1 MRHGVGEKIV
11 DDDRLEAHLRLAAF
25 NQQLRDVRDGVF
37 EILDELDAIEIL
49 REHVPA
55 HRQWL
60 LDRLAL
66 ALDRAASVRSSVAD
80 AEWEVEC
87 EIAEEEDDSPA
98 V

>member
-1 MRHGVGEKIV
+1 M
-11 DDDRLEAHLRLAAF
+11 DDDRLEERLRLEAF

-66 ALDRAASVRSSVAD
+66 ALERAASLRAPIAD

-87 EIAEEEDDSPA
+87 EIDDDDSPPWREDGR
-98 V
+98 